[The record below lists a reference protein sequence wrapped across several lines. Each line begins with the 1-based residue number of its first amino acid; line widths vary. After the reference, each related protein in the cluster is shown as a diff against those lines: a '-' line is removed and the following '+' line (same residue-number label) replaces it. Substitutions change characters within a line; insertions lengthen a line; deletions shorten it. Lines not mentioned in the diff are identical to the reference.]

1 MLVNKALVLKLVEP
15 VKCDLK
21 SKNPIELLI
30 KDDKTHTREL
40 RGIIRIFMQIRSIIM
55 PSNMEVSEWKTLSI
69 REKPFRVLFC
79 GFDFLSPRRIVFL
92 KFMAGGFEFVQKSVI
107 LPSREKSHTEIDL
120 RLLVVPDILKTK
132 TG

>member
-15 VKCDLK
+15 VKGDLK

-55 PSNMEVSEWKTLSI
+55 PSNMEVSE
-69 REKPFRVLFC
+69 
-79 GFDFLSPRRIVFL
+79 
-92 KFMAGGFEFVQKSVI
+92 
-107 LPSREKSHTEIDL
+107 
-120 RLLVVPDILKTK
+120 
-132 TG
+132 